1 MAIVSFMKAERAVPT
16 QKNTAKPYQTFQI
29 KGFFSFFNRSISPVP
44 IRIPMTIEIIKEKS
58 LTSGLGVRVVS
69 LLSTSTVLF
78 IFTISVV
85 WDAVNI
91 PNSWENRNI
100 RQSTVVIDSLCFIL
114 GMSLGLFF
122 KLSLPT
128 DFQKVLKV

>member
-1 MAIVSFMKAERAVPT
+1 
-16 QKNTAKPYQTFQI
+16 
-29 KGFFSFFNRSISPVP
+29 
-44 IRIPMTIEIIKEKS
+44 MTIEIIKEKS

-100 RQSTVVIDSLCFIL
+100 RQSTAVIDSLCFIL

-128 DFQKVLKV
+128 DFQKVLKVWFFH